1 MKEKIKTVYI
11 CNNCGESFPRW
22 MGKCSSCGEWNTMVQ
37 DEVREKKGGRSP
49 VQRSSFNTKMHVLKE
64 IDENL
69 KGHARIA
76 TGIPE
81 LDRVFGGG
89 IVVGSLMLLSG
100 EPGAGKSTLL
110 LQICDHVS
118 AGGKVLYISGEE
130 SIRQIKLRANR
141 LGVDGEN
148 IILATETSIEDICAL
163 IENTKPV
170 LAVIDSIQTMQS
182 ESVNSS
188 VGSVTQVKECTSRL
202 LHAAKS
208 NEIPVFVVGH
218 VNKDGAIAGPK
229 VMEHT
234 VDTVLYFEG
243 DKTLPY
249 RILRAAKNRYGSTN
263 EIGLFDMT
271 SNGLQEVTNP
281 SLTLL
286 EGRPVGIGGSCVVC
300 TMEGSR
306 PIFAEVQALVVK
318 SSYPSPRRTTSGF
331 DYNRANLL
339 LAILEKRAGY
349 PFGALDV
356 YINVVGGLQIDETA
370 CDLAVAMAIISG
382 LNDKPV
388 DDRTIFIGEMGLG
401 GEIRAVSHIE
411 QRIAEAV
418 RLGFTRIIIP
428 KQNARKYKS
437 ITPDVQIVPVD
448 MVVAAIKQL

>member
-37 DEVREKKGGRSP
+37 DEVREKKGRAP
-49 VQRSSFNTKMHVLKE
+49 TRLSSETKTHILKD
-64 IDENL
+64 IDEKI
-69 KGHARIA
+69 KGHARLS
-76 TGIPE
+76 TGIAE

-89 IVVGSLMLLSG
+89 IVIGSLMLLSG

-110 LQICDHVS
+110 LQICDHIS
-118 AGGKVLYISGEE
+118 SGGKVLYVSGEE
-130 SIRQIKLRANR
+130 SVRQIKLRANR
-141 LGVDGEN
+141 LGIYGDN

-163 IENTKPV
+163 IEGTKPV

-182 ESVNSS
+182 ETVNSS
-188 VGSVTQVKECTSRL
+188 VGSVTQVKECTARL
-202 LHAAKS
+202 LHVAKS

-243 DKTLPY
+243 DRTLPY

-271 SNGLQEVTNP
+271 SDGLQEVTNP

-286 EGRPVGIGGSCVVC
+286 EGRPGGIGGSCVVC

-318 SSYPSPRRTTSGF
+318 SNYPSPRRTTSGF

-388 DDRTIFIGEMGLG
+388 DQSTIFIGEMGLG
-401 GEIRAVSHIE
+401 GEIRPVSHIE
-411 QRIAEAV
+411 QRITEAA
-418 RLGFTRIIIP
+418 RLGFTKIIMP
-428 KQNARKYKS
+428 KQNSRKFKS
-437 ITPDVQIVPVD
+437 ELSDIQLVPVD
-448 MVVAAIKQL
+448 MVSSAIKQI

>member
-1 MKEKIKTVYI
+1 MKEKLKTVYV
-11 CNNCGESFPRW
+11 CTGCGESSPRW
-22 MGKCSSCGEWNTMVQ
+22 VGRCTSCGEWNTMVE
-37 DEVREKKGGRSP
+37 DVVRESKGDRPKRQSGGVAQTHLLSE
-49 VQRSSFNTKMHVLKE
+49 V
-64 IDENL
+64 DEN
-69 KGHARIA
+69 KGSHARVT
-76 TGIPE
+76 TGISE

-89 IVVGSLMLLSG
+89 IVIGALMLLSG

-110 LQICDHVS
+110 LQICDNIS
-118 AGGKVLYISGEE
+118 KGGTVLYVSGEE
-130 SIRQIKLRANR
+130 SVRQIKLRAKR
-141 LGVDGEN
+141 LGIKGDN
-148 IILATETSIEDICAL
+148 ILLATETSIEEICAL
-163 IENTKPV
+163 IDSSKPV
-170 LAVIDSIQTMQS
+170 MAVIDSIQTMQS
-182 ESVNSS
+182 ENINSS
-188 VGSVTQVKECTSRL
+188 AGSVTQVKECTSQL
-202 LHAAKS
+202 LFAAKS
-208 NEIPVFVVGH
+208 NEIPIFVVGH

-271 SNGLQEVTNP
+271 SYGLKEVTNP

-286 EGRPVGIGGSCVVC
+286 EGRPIGIGGSCVVC

-318 SSYPSPRRTTSGF
+318 SSYATPRRTTSGF

-339 LAILEKRAGY
+339 LAILEKRGGY

-356 YINVVGGLQIDETA
+356 YVNVIGGIQLDETA
-370 CDLAVAMAIISG
+370 GDLAVAMAILSG

-388 DDRTIFIGEMGLG
+388 DERTLFVGEIGLG

-411 QRIAEAV
+411 QRMTEAA
-418 RLGFTRIIIP
+418 RLGFSRVVMP
-428 KQNARKYKS
+428 KQNAKKLS
-437 ITPDVQIVPVD
+437 KELCEQIKVVSVD
-448 MVVAAIKQL
+448 SLSDAVKLL

>member
-1 MKEKIKTVYI
+1 MKEKIKTI
-11 CNNCGESFPRW
+11 FLCNHCGESFPRW
-22 MGKCSSCGEWNTMVQ
+22 MGRCTSCGEWNTLIQ
-37 DEVREKKGGRSP
+37 DEVRQTKASSGISRSASVP
-49 VQRSSFNTKMHVLKE
+49 KTHLLRD
-64 IDENL
+64 IDE
-69 KGHARIA
+69 KEGGHSRIT
-76 TGIPE
+76 TGIAE

-89 IVVGSLMLLSG
+89 IVIGALMLLSG

-110 LQICDHVS
+110 LQICDFIS
-118 AGGKVLYISGEE
+118 QRGKVLYVSGEE

-141 LGVDGEN
+141 LGIDGEN
-148 IILATETSIEDICAL
+148 IVLATETSIEDVCQL
-163 IENTKPV
+163 IESTKPI
-170 LAVIDSIQTMQS
+170 LAVVDSIQTMQS
-182 ESVNSS
+182 EAVSSS
-188 VGSVTQVKECTSRL
+188 VGSVTQVKECTARL
-202 LHAAKS
+202 LYAAKS
-208 NEIPVFVVGH
+208 SEIPIFVVGH

-271 SNGLQEVTNP
+271 AGGLKEVTNP
-281 SLTLL
+281 SIALL
-286 EGRPVGIGGSCVVC
+286 EGRPTGIGGSCVVC

-318 SSYPSPRRTTSGF
+318 SSYAAPRRTTSGF

-356 YINVVGGLQIDETA
+356 YVNVVGGIQIDETA

-382 LNDKPV
+382 LNDKAI
-388 DDRTIFIGEMGLG
+388 DERTLFIGEMGLG
-401 GEIRAVSHIE
+401 GEIRAVSQIE
-411 QRIAEAV
+411 QRINEAA
-418 RLGFTRIIIP
+418 RLGFSKVVIP
-428 KQNARKYKS
+428 KQNANKLSRMNNTS
-437 ITPDVQIVPVD
+437 IEIFSVD
-448 MVVAAIKQL
+448 FISSAVKLL